1 MLKKIGGYSIL
12 VVILLGI
19 IYFFLPNY
27 AQKAFLHLTANIDDY
42 EIFENRTIAASNPQP
57 WEKSTQ
63 YNQYEM
69 GQTYQEEL
77 DVYETTAFLVVKDTA
92 LFYEKYYQ
100 GYSENDISNSFSAA
114 KSIVSLLVGIAIEE
128 GKIESVFQPVSD
140 FLESFQEA
148 EKSKIIIKDLL
159 TMSSGI
165 SWNEAYMSPFSKTTE
180 AYYGNNLRK
189 LVDELQ
195 VSDERA
201 KEFAYKSIN
210 TQILAEVLE
219 IATGQSIS
227 DYASNRLW
235 RKIGAENDALWS
247 LDKAGGMEKAF
258 CCFNSTARD
267 FARIGQ
273 LVLNKGSWEG
283 EQVVPA
289 DYIEMATMPARL
301 IRSGERIPHY
311 GYQWWILNYN
321 GKQIPYA
328 RGILGQ
334 YIFVL
339 KDKNAVAV
347 RLGKSRSKLYT
358 DEHPNDVYTYVEAA
372 YELLK

>member
-1 MLKKIGGYSIL
+1 MLKKIGGYSII
-12 VVILLGI
+12 VVMLLGVV
-19 IYFFLPNY
+19 FMFLPNY
-27 AQKAFLHLTANIDDY
+27 SQKAFLHLTANIDDY
-42 EIFENRTIAASNPQP
+42 EIFENRTVAASNPQP
-57 WEKSTQ
+57 WEKSPQ

-69 GQTYQEEL
+69 GQTFQEEL
-77 DVYETTAFLVVKDTA
+77 ESYETTAFLIVKDTA
-92 LFYEKYYQ
+92 LYFEEYALDYD
-100 GYSENDISNSFSAA
+100 ENEISNSFSAA

-140 FLESFQEA
+140 FLESFQEGD
-148 EKSKIIIKDLL
+148 KSKILIKDVL

-165 SWNEAYMSPFSKTTE
+165 DWNESYMSPFSKTTE
-180 AYYGNNLRK
+180 AYYGDDLK
-189 LVDELQ
+189 KIVAELEVADAPSQ
-195 VSDERA
+195 
-201 KEFAYKSIN
+201 EFAYKSIN

-219 IATGQSIS
+219 TATGQSIS
-227 DYASNRLW
+227 EYATNRLW

-273 LVLNKGSWEG
+273 LILNQGSWNG

-289 DYIEMATMPARL
+289 DYIEMATKPAAL
-301 IRSGERIPHY
+301 SGADKNIPYY
-311 GYQWWILNYN
+311 GYQWWILNYE

-347 RLGKSRSKLYT
+347 RLGKSRSNLYT
-358 DEHPNDVYTYVEAA
+358 NEHPNDVYIYVEAA

>member
-27 AQKAFLHLTANIDDY
+27 AQKAFLHLTADIDDY
-42 EIFENRTIAASNPQP
+42 EIFENRTIAASNPQA
-57 WEKSTQ
+57 WEKSPQ

-69 GQTYQEEL
+69 GQTFKDEL
-77 DVYETTAFLVVKDTA
+77 EAYETTAFLVVKDTA
-92 LFYEKYYQ
+92 LFYEKYYL
-100 GYSENDISNSFSAA
+100 GYDENEISNSFSAA
-114 KSIVSLLVGIAIEE
+114 KSIISLLIGIAIDE

-140 FLESFQEA
+140 FLESFQEG
-148 EKSKIIIKDLL
+148 EKSKIIIKNLL

-165 SWNEAYMSPFSKTTE
+165 DWNEAYMSPFSKTTD
-180 AYYGNNLRK
+180 AYYGNDLKK
-189 LVDELQ
+189 LVAELE
-195 VSDERA
+195 VSGEPSQ
-201 KEFAYKSIN
+201 EFAYKSIN

-219 IATGQSIS
+219 VATGQSIS
-227 DYASNRLW
+227 DYATNRLW

-247 LDKAGGMEKAF
+247 LDREGGMEKAF

-273 LVLNKGSWEG
+273 LVLNKGSWDG

-289 DYIEMATMPARL
+289 EYIEMATMPARL
-301 IRSGERIPHY
+301 IRSGELIPHY

-339 KDKNAVAV
+339 KDKNAVVV

>member
-1 MLKKIGGYSIL
+1 MLKKIGGYIIL

-27 AQKAFLHLTANIDDY
+27 AQKAFLHLTADIDDY
-42 EIFENRTIAASNPQP
+42 EIFENRIIAASNPQS
-57 WEKSTQ
+57 WDKSPF

-69 GQTYQEEL
+69 GQTFQKEIES
-77 DVYETTAFLVVKDTA
+77 YETTAFLVVKDTA
-92 LFYEKYYQ
+92 LFYEKYYL
-100 GYSENDISNSFSAA
+100 GYDENEISNSFSAA

-140 FLESFQEA
+140 FIESFKEGD
-148 EKSKIIIKDLL
+148 KSKILIKNVL

-165 SWNEAYMSPFSKTTE
+165 DWNEAYMSPFSKTTE
-180 AYYGNNLRK
+180 AYYGNDLKK
-189 LVDELQ
+189 LVAELE
-195 VSDERA
+195 VSEQPA
-201 KEFAYKSIN
+201 QEFAYKSIN

-219 IATGQSIS
+219 TATGQSIS
-227 DYASNRLW
+227 DYATNRLW

-247 LDKAGGMEKAF
+247 LDKEGGMEKAF

-273 LVLNKGSWEG
+273 LVLNKGSWDG
-283 EQVVPA
+283 DQIVPEEF
-289 DYIEMATMPARL
+289 IEMATMPARL
-301 IRSGERIPHY
+301 IRSGEIIPHY
-311 GYQWWILNYN
+311 GYQWWILNYK

-339 KDKNAVAV
+339 RDKNAVVV

-358 DEHPNDVYTYVEAA
+358 DEHPNDVYIYVEAA

>member
-12 VVILLGI
+12 IVILLGI

-27 AQKAFLHLTANIDDY
+27 AQKAFLHLTADIDDY

-57 WEKSTQ
+57 WKKSTQ

-69 GQTYQEEL
+69 GSAYQEEL
-77 DVYETTAFLVVKDTA
+77 EGYETTSFLIVKDTA
-92 LFYEKYYQ
+92 LYYEQYFL
-100 GYSENDISNSFSAA
+100 GYDENEISNSFSAA
-114 KSIVSLLVGIAIEE
+114 KSIVSLLVGIAMEE

-140 FLESFQEA
+140 FLESFKEGD
-148 EKSKIIIKDLL
+148 KSKIILKDLL

-165 SWNEAYMSPFSKTTE
+165 DWNEAYMSPFSKTTE
-180 AYYGNNLRK
+180 AYYGDNLKK
-189 LVDELQ
+189 LVSELK
-195 VSDERA
+195 VSDERGR
-201 KEFAYKSIN
+201 EFAYKSIN

-219 IATGQSIS
+219 TATGQSIS
-227 DYASNRLW
+227 DYATNRLW

-247 LDKAGGMEKAF
+247 LDKVGGMEKAF

-273 LVLNKGSWEG
+273 LILNKGKWNG

-289 DYIEMATMPARL
+289 EYIEMATMPARL
-301 IRSGERIPHY
+301 RVSGERIPHY

-339 KDKNAVAV
+339 KDKNAVVV

>member
-301 IRSGERIPHY
+301 IKSGERIPHY

>member
-1 MLKKIGGYSIL
+1 MLKKISGYSLLI
-12 VVILLGI
+12 VIIIGI
-19 IYFFLPNY
+19 IYFFIPNY
-27 AQKAFLHLTANIDDY
+27 AQKAFLHLTADIDDY
-42 EIFENRTIAASNPQP
+42 EMFENRTIVASNPQA
-57 WEKSTQ
+57 WEKSPQ

-69 GQTYQEEL
+69 GQTYKDEL
-77 DVYETTAFLVVKDTA
+77 QAYETTAFLVVKDTA
-92 LFYEKYYQ
+92 LFYEKYFL
-100 GYSENDISNSFSAA
+100 GYDEKEISNSFSAA

-140 FLESFQEA
+140 FLESFKEG
-148 EKSKIIIKDLL
+148 EKSKILIKDLL

-165 SWNEAYMSPFSKTTE
+165 DWNEAYMSPFSKTTA
-180 AYYGNNLRK
+180 AYYGNNLTK
-189 LVDELQ
+189 LVAELE
-195 VSDERA
+195 VSEEPSQ
-201 KEFAYKSIN
+201 EFAYKSIN

-219 IATGQSIS
+219 TATGQSIS
-227 DYASNRLW
+227 DYATNRLW

-247 LDKAGGMEKAF
+247 LDRAGGMEKAF

-273 LVLNKGSWEG
+273 LILNNGSWDG
-283 EQVVPA
+283 DQVVPA
-289 DYIEMATMPARL
+289 EYIEMAIQPAKL
-301 IRSGERIPHY
+301 TGSEKSIPHY

-339 KDKNAVAV
+339 KDENAVVV
-347 RLGKSRSKLYT
+347 RLGKSRSKLFT
-358 DEHPNDVYTYVEAA
+358 GEHPNDVYTYVEAA